1 MENILKKYSTQIK
14 SLSKFIWK
22 LSELGLAIAIAGLV
36 LFLLLGES
44 SGTFPKSVAEN
55 FTEIASSLGA
65 EGVSAILAAAVFLLI
80 SKKLLDKNLT

>member
-1 MENILKKYSTQIK
+1 MENILKKYSAQIT

-80 SKKLLDKNLT
+80 SKRLIDKK

>member
-1 MENILKKYSTQIK
+1 MENILKKYSAQIT

-44 SGTFPKSVAEN
+44 SGTFPTSVAAN
-55 FTEIASSLGA
+55 FTEIANSLG
-65 EGVSAILAAAVFLLI
+65 VMVYLQY
-80 SKKLLDKNLT
+80 